1 MHDSK
6 ILSKDLKCRH
16 TVTGSDLSNVRRIL
30 ETSDIFKPHEIK
42 VALELIEEWIA
53 KGDQSGYYFI
63 FADYI
68 DKPVGYIC
76 YGPITMA
83 EQRFDI
89 YWLAVDRSVQ
99 SQGIGSL
106 LLTEAEKKIAEADG
120 KYIFIDTSSK
130 DAYKQARNFY
140 SKHGY
145 REVARIPHYYADN
158 DDKVMLMKDMR

>member
-1 MHDSK
+1 MHEGKTSDSA
-6 ILSKDLKCRH
+6 LLYRH
-16 TVTGSDLSNVRRIL
+16 AVTRNDLSNVRRIL

-53 KGDQSGYYFI
+53 KGAQSGYYFI
-63 FADYI
+63 FAEYG
-68 DKPVGYIC
+68 DKTVGYIC

-99 SQGIGSL
+99 SRGIGSL

-145 REVARIPHYYADN
+145 REVARIPHYYSDN
-158 DDKVMLMKDMR
+158 DDKVMLMKNMR